1 MNKIVKEIISK
12 NKKGKMYLKINTLE
26 NENEVLK
33 NTIKNELYKTFMD
46 KLGEPLEVKRLRDEN
61 KKLRK
66 KIKLYKEMVMEVKAN
81 NKLKGGCK

>member
-12 NKKGKMYLKINTLE
+12 NKKGKIYLKINTLE

-46 KLGEPLEVKRLRDEN
+46 KLSEPLEMKRLRDEN

-66 KIKLYKEMVMEVKAN
+66 KIKLYKEMVMDTKTS
-81 NKLKGGCK
+81 NKKGVIK